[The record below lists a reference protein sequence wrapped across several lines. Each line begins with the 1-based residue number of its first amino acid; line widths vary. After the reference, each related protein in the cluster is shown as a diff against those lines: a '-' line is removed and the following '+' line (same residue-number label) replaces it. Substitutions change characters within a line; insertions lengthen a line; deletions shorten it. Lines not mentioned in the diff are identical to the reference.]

1 MLIKAGPMKILI
13 SGYKSPSIAKNIA
26 FEFKSR
32 GFVVSTFLLDDKR
45 HWIDKYVLKRLN
57 SFLRLICLHREDF
70 SCLTNTR
77 FNPERWYEKRFSR
90 LFYDFDP
97 DIVFA
102 IHGKPVFSI
111 ARFLGGRARFFGWW
125 IEPSDIELEILRN
138 TGGFDRYYSYS
149 LKSMEI
155 LRANQVHC
163 EYLSHGYSPNIF
175 RPLTTA
181 LKTYDLVFV
190 GNWSPWRD
198 QVLVEALKV
207 TSNVRI
213 YGPRWQRRSSIRK
226 ALLRKVYGGNKIDE
240 TLLNKLYNSA
250 KIVLNASRVQN
261 SSGLNMRFFEVLGS
275 GSLLLT
281 DQAPELEQHFTPD
294 VELIVFR
301 DLVELKDKIRHLLE
315 NSSARGVVASQG
327 YKKAHGNHTYATLV
341 GKLVLDLSSLHS
353 FKLRLAASLG
363 G

>member
-1 MLIKAGPMKILI
+1 MADPMKILI
-13 SGYKSPSIAKNIA
+13 SGYKSPSIAKNVA
-26 FEFKSR
+26 YEFKSR

-57 SFLRLICLHREDF
+57 SFFRMICSRREDF
-70 SCLTNTR
+70 PCLTNTR
-77 FNPERWYEKRFSR
+77 FNPELWYQKRFAR

-97 DIVFA
+97 DIVFV
-102 IHGKPVFSI
+102 IQGKPVFSI
-111 ARFLGGRARFFGWW
+111 ESFLGGRAKFFGWW

-138 TGGFDRYYSYS
+138 TRGFVRYYSYS
-149 LKSMEI
+149 LKSAEI

-163 EYLSHGYSPNIF
+163 GYLSHGYSPSIF
-175 RPLTTA
+175 RPLTTVS
-181 LKTYDLVFV
+181 KKYDLVFV

-207 TSNVRI
+207 TSNVRV
-213 YGPRWQRRSSIRK
+213 YGPRWQRRSSIHK

-240 TLLNKLYNSA
+240 TALNELYNST

-281 DQAPELEQHFTPD
+281 DQAPELERHFTPD

-301 DLVELKDKIRHLLE
+301 DLFELKDKLRRLLE
-315 NSSARGVVASQG
+315 NSSARRAVASQG
-327 YKKAHGNHTYATLV
+327 YKKAQGNHTYATLV
-341 GKLVLDLSSLHS
+341 GKLVLDLSLVDS
-353 FKLRLAASLG
+353 FKLRLTASLES
-363 G
+363 